1 MSVPTGHEFR
11 ASHWQALIRR
21 LSPVSGTFFY
31 LFSLSMQH
39 GRKRGVLYKYNR
51 FRWLYRKMN
60 AKTVSLELT
69 EPILQDEL
77 VERCKQGDSRS
88 FATLYSKY
96 AKAMYN
102 TSLRIVNHTGDAE
115 DVLQEAFTDAFRSL
129 DDFHYKST
137 FGAWLKRIV
146 INKSINL
153 LRKRKMDLIDIEKT
167 NIGHLPEEESTDDEE
182 RAMKVEE
189 IKKAV
194 AQLPN
199 GYRAVLTLYL
209 FEGYDQEEIAEI
221 LQVSHATVRTQYMR
235 AKQKLLQLI
244 KQAA

>member
-1 MSVPTGHEFR
+1 
-11 ASHWQALIRR
+11 
-21 LSPVSGTFFY
+21 
-31 LFSLSMQH
+31 
-39 GRKRGVLYKYNR
+39 
-51 FRWLYRKMN
+51 
-60 AKTVSLELT
+60 LELT
-69 EPILQDEL
+69 EPILLDEL
-77 VERCKQGDSRS
+77 VERCKTGDNRS
-88 FATLYSKY
+88 FAELYNKY

-115 DVLQEAFTDAFRSL
+115 DVLQESFTDAFRSL
-129 DDFHYKST
+129 EDFHYKST

-153 LRKRKMDLIDIEKT
+153 LRKRRMDLIDIEKT
-167 NIGHLPEEESTDDEE
+167 NIGHLPEEEETDEEE
-182 RAMKVEE
+182 RALKVEE

-194 AQLPN
+194 ALLPN
-199 GYRAVLTLYL
+199 GYRTVLTLYL